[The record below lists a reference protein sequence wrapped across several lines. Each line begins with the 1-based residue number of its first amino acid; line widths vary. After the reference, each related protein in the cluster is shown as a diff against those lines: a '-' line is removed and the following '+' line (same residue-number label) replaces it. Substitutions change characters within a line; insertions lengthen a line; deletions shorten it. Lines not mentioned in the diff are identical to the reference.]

1 LERALWQIMVRTQ
14 TLPWHIASGATP
26 GQFTWVYLNQ
36 LIDYD
41 ERVEKI
47 HSHCL
52 PKFLREV
59 CEVCHQPLIDESE
72 LDPEVR
78 DQIYRPSEDREQI
91 TDQVYRPREH
101 GQTEELVVKEV
112 ELS

>member
-1 LERALWQIMVRTQ
+1 
-14 TLPWHIASGATP
+14 
-26 GQFTWVYLNQ
+26 
-36 LIDYD
+36 
-41 ERVEKI
+41 
-47 HSHCL
+47 
-52 PKFLREV
+52 
-59 CEVCHQPLIDESE
+59 VCHQPLIDESE